1 MSVNGSQEV
10 SFDFTAMNVTTTQ
23 AGTTGS
29 TDEAFAEQFMQVKAD
44 MLSMLVG
51 SATDNGNNVSTSDTG
66 GQGSS
71 TDPFGGLTGLS
82 ASGYNMSLRDPQ
94 SAYNMM
100 STINTD
106 EVDFKAQYADL
117 SQMGTA
123 VQGMQQDG
131 SALGGISSSTSNSDI
146 ESALQ
151 KFIKEYNDWIKQFSG
166 DMQQGGLLSGTQAAQ
181 ESVYELQQNISS
193 LFNGAGSGVQGM
205 GDLGLTIDPK
215 TGMAS
220 LDTSKLEA
228 VLASNKTGAVAAI
241 DQFSG
246 NFAKS
251 AQLLN
256 ESDNFIPSQLSNLNN
271 AISYITS
278 NLSSL
283 QAEFGMGDPANPS
296 PAVSQALA
304 TYNSMMKS

>member
-1 MSVNGSQEV
+1 MSINGSQEV
-10 SFDFTAMNVTTTQ
+10 GFDFTSLNVTTTTQ
-23 AGTTGS
+23 TGTSGTS
-29 TDEAFAEQFMQVKAD
+29 EDAFAEQFMQVKAD
-44 MLSMLVG
+44 MLSVLVG
-51 SATDNGNNVSTSDTG
+51 SAMDN
-66 GQGSS
+66 GSS
-71 TDPFGGLTGLS
+71 TAGSSSQNSTTDPFAGATGLS
-82 ASGYNMSLRDPQ
+82 ANGYNTSLYDPQ

-100 STINTD
+100 TTINND

-131 SALGGISSSTSNSDI
+131 TALGAITTSTGTSDI
-146 ESALQ
+146 EKQLQ
-151 KFIKEYNDWIKQFSG
+151 QFVTEYNAWIKQFSG
-166 DMQQGGLLSGTQAAQ
+166 DMQQGGVLSGTQAAT
-181 ESVYELQQNISS
+181 ESVYELQQNITSI
-193 LFNGAGSGVQGM
+193 FNGAGSGVQGM

-220 LDTSKLEA
+220 LDTSKLES

-256 ESDNFIPSQLSNLNN
+256 ESDNFIPSQLNNLNN
-271 AISYITS
+271 AISFITT

-283 QAEFGMGDPANPS
+283 QSEFGMGDPANPT

-304 TYNSMMKS
+304 AYNSMMKT